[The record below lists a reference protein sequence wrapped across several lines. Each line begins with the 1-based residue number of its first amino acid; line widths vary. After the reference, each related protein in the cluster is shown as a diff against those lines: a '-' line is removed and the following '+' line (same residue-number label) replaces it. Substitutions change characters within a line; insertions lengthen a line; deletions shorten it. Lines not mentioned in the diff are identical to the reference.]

1 MTKKTNSFVKQIIH
15 LILFFVCT
23 IPLSTKAQNIGL
35 NGSVVDIAG
44 DPIIG
49 ASVVENGST
58 NGTITNF
65 DGEFSLSVP
74 SHASITIS
82 YIGFETQTV
91 PVNGRSQIKVTLKE
105 DNEMLDEV
113 VVIGYGTMKKSDMT
127 GAISSV
133 DVEDLS
139 KRSTTNPAEALQG
152 KIAGVNIK
160 KTGGNAG
167 AGVQVKIRGVK
178 TFGDNEPLYVIDG
191 FPGDIESVNPQDIES
206 MEVLKDGAAAAIY
219 GSVAANGVILIT
231 TKNGKKNDPKIDFS
245 TYLSMTN
252 G

>member
-139 KRSTTNPAEALQG
+139 KRSTTNPAVPNS
-152 KIAGVNIK
+152 IA
-160 KTGGNAG
+160 T
-167 AGVQVKIRGVK
+167 Q
-178 TFGDNEPLYVIDG
+178 TL
-191 FPGDIESVNPQDIES
+191 
-206 MEVLKDGAAAAIY
+206 
-219 GSVAANGVILIT
+219 
-231 TKNGKKNDPKIDFS
+231 
-245 TYLSMTN
+245 
-252 G
+252 